1 MIATTS
7 LLDYLKKEDSLMKEC
22 DRNVD
27 RQVSLLR
34 TIDDS
39 EDYPSIYSIPKD
51 ELQKY
56 KERRIIMHPSIAEV
70 QIKQVRGY
78 FEVYVNG
85 EFFCSTDSYT
95 EAVNELYEA
104 YGL

>member
-1 MIATTS
+1 MITTTS

-22 DRNVD
+22 DRNID
-27 RQVSLLR
+27 RQVSLLH

-56 KERRIIMHPSIAEV
+56 KDEVLALEKREDEIREEIKKVRASMRR
-70 QIKQVRGY
+70 
-78 FEVYVNG
+78 YVVKL
-85 EFFCSTDSYT
+85 FDI
-95 EAVNELYEA
+95 
-104 YGL
+104 

>member
-1 MIATTS
+1 MITTTS
-7 LLDYLKKEDSLMKEC
+7 LLDYLKKEDSLLKER
-22 DRNVD
+22 DRNFD

-56 KERRIIMHPSIAEV
+56 KEEVLALEKREDEIREELKKVRASMRR
-70 QIKQVRGY
+70 
-78 FEVYVNG
+78 YVVKL
-85 EFFCSTDSYT
+85 FDI
-95 EAVNELYEA
+95 
-104 YGL
+104 

>member
-1 MIATTS
+1 MITTTS

-22 DRNVD
+22 DRNFD
-27 RQVSLLR
+27 RQVSLLH

-56 KERRIIMHPSIAEV
+56 KDEVLALEKREDEIREELKKVRASMRR
-70 QIKQVRGY
+70 Y
-78 FEVYVNG
+78 
-85 EFFCSTDSYT
+85 
-95 EAVNELYEA
+95 AVKLFDI
-104 YGL
+104 

>member
-1 MIATTS
+1 MITTTS
-7 LLDYLKKEDSLMKEC
+7 LLDYLKKEDSLLKER
-22 DRNVD
+22 DRNFD

-56 KERRIIMHPSIAEV
+56 KEEVLALEKREDEIREELKKVRANMRR
-70 QIKQVRGY
+70 
-78 FEVYVNG
+78 YVVKL
-85 EFFCSTDSYT
+85 FDI
-95 EAVNELYEA
+95 
-104 YGL
+104 

>member
-1 MIATTS
+1 MITTTS

-22 DRNVD
+22 DRNFD
-27 RQVSLLR
+27 RQVNLLH

-56 KERRIIMHPSIAEV
+56 KDEVLALEKREDEIREELKKVRASMRR
-70 QIKQVRGY
+70 
-78 FEVYVNG
+78 YVVKL
-85 EFFCSTDSYT
+85 FDI
-95 EAVNELYEA
+95 
-104 YGL
+104 

>member
-1 MIATTS
+1 MITTAS

-22 DRNVD
+22 DRNFD

-39 EDYPSIYSIPKD
+39 EDYPSIYSVPKE

-56 KERRIIMHPSIAEV
+56 KDEV
-70 QIKQVRGY
+70 LALEK
-78 FEVYVNG
+78 
-85 EFFCSTDSYT
+85 
-95 EAVNELYEA
+95 
-104 YGL
+104 

>member
-1 MIATTS
+1 MTTTTS

-22 DRNVD
+22 DRIFD
-27 RQVSLLR
+27 RQVILH

-56 KERRIIMHPSIAEV
+56 KDEVLTLEDREDEIREELKNVRASMRRYIVKLFDI
-70 QIKQVRGY
+70 
-78 FEVYVNG
+78 
-85 EFFCSTDSYT
+85 
-95 EAVNELYEA
+95 
-104 YGL
+104 

>member
-1 MIATTS
+1 MITTTS

-22 DRNVD
+22 DRNFD
-27 RQVSLLR
+27 RQVSLLH

-56 KERRIIMHPSIAEV
+56 KDEVLALEDREDEIREELKNVRASMRR
-70 QIKQVRGY
+70 
-78 FEVYVNG
+78 YVVKL
-85 EFFCSTDSYT
+85 FDI
-95 EAVNELYEA
+95 
-104 YGL
+104 

>member
-1 MIATTS
+1 MITTTS

-22 DRNVD
+22 DRNFD
-27 RQVSLLR
+27 RQVSLLH

-56 KERRIIMHPSIAEV
+56 KEEALALEKREDEIREELKKVRASMRR
-70 QIKQVRGY
+70 
-78 FEVYVNG
+78 YVVKL
-85 EFFCSTDSYT
+85 FDI
-95 EAVNELYEA
+95 
-104 YGL
+104 

>member
-1 MIATTS
+1 MITTAS

-22 DRNVD
+22 DRNFD

-39 EDYPSIYSIPKD
+39 EDYPSIYSIPKE

-56 KERRIIMHPSIAEV
+56 KDEVLALEKREDEIREELKKVRASMRR
-70 QIKQVRGY
+70 
-78 FEVYVNG
+78 YVVKLL
-85 EFFCSTDSYT
+85 DI
-95 EAVNELYEA
+95 
-104 YGL
+104 